1 MRIDLTD
8 DEARTFRNV
17 LQDYLTRLRREIA
30 RTDSHEYRHDLIP
43 QQDLCERLLGMLE
56 EAPR

>member
-8 DEARTFRNV
+8 DEVRTLRIM
-17 LQDYLTRLRREIA
+17 LQDYLPRLRREIA
-30 RTDSHEYRHDLIP
+30 RTDSHDYRHDLILR
-43 QQDLCERLLGMLE
+43 QDLCERLLGSVE

>member
-8 DEARTFRNV
+8 DETRTLRTM
-17 LQDYLTRLRREIA
+17 LQDYLPRLRREIA
-30 RTDSHEYRHDLIP
+30 RTDSHDYRHDLIP
-43 QQDLCERLLGMLE
+43 QLDLCERLLGMLE